1 MLFVAHDSD
10 PARVALWLIEGGSA
24 VRRYRIPADAPGR
37 IAESVEALLATDT
50 GLPDSGDVSVTN
62 RIDRWLIANA
72 DDPNVI
78 WIDSRPEKVQ
88 VRVRRAVRRLGLGA
102 GLR

>member
-1 MLFVAHDSD
+1 MVAHDAD
-10 PARVALWLIEGGSA
+10 PARVALWLIEGGSV
-24 VRRYRIPADAPGR
+24 VRCNRVRADAPDR
-37 IAESVEALLATDT
+37 ITESVEALLATGTDS
-50 GLPDSGDVSVTN
+50 PDSGDASVTN

-78 WIDSRPEKVQ
+78 WIDSRPQKVQ

-102 GLR
+102 GLP